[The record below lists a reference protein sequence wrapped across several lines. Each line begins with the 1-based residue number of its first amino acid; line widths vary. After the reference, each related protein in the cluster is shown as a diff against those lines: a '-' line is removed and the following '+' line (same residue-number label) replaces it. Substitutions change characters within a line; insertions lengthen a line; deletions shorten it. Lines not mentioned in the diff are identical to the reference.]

1 MESCDCA
8 YILLQCLCF
17 ICISVPP
24 HLRGTHCISF
34 LLWTIR
40 MHSKYDCVTPCNN
53 EGILYR
59 LTYHRLRISYC
70 RRTDGYLK
78 KKLAVV
84 AILLYSAKDYLKPN
98 EVFFLLL
105 MSDLCL
111 NMVVPNFSVIS
122 GPFWVMLS
130 KVAHSWCCSG
140 SIEAKYSGRSLL
152 ELQHISPGPTE
163 STGCAT
169 YRICE

>member
-1 MESCDCA
+1 
-8 YILLQCLCF
+8 
-17 ICISVPP
+17 
-24 HLRGTHCISF
+24 
-34 LLWTIR
+34 

-122 GPFWVMLS
+122 GPFGVMLS
-130 KVAHSWCCSG
+130 KVAHS
-140 SIEAKYSGRSLL
+140 
-152 ELQHISPGPTE
+152 
-163 STGCAT
+163 
-169 YRICE
+169 